1 MATPNFD
8 LSDPLLWNLVRRSSL
23 SNNGDPLPSQSFT
36 VDSLQL
42 VVGIYIPNVKPTW
55 NYAGQLLQYVP
66 QLPSSTAIAYTALT
80 RVGRFPL
87 ALKSYQGIEL
97 INALPRPFVC
107 SIEFPSWFTAVELEI
122 WQRLTN

>member
-1 MATPNFD
+1 MPDFD
-8 LSDPLLWNLVRRSSL
+8 LSDPSKWNLVRRSSL
-23 SNNGDPLPSQSFT
+23 SNNGSPIASQSFT

-55 NYAGQLLQYVP
+55 NYAGRLIQYVP
-66 QLPSSTAIAYTALT
+66 QLPSSTAINYTALT

-97 INALPRPFVC
+97 TNALPRPFVC
-107 SIEFPSWFTAVELEI
+107 SIEFPPWFTAVELEI
-122 WQRLTN
+122 YAKTDL